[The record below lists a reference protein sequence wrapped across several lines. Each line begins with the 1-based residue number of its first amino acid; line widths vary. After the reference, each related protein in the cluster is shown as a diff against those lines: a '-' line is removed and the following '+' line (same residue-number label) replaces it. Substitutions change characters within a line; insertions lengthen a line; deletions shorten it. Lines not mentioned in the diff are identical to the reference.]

1 MISTITLF
9 PNCRHERH
17 NPSLSVLHP
26 NKSEKSKSNPF
37 EVKIAICHVYQLNFI
52 KLSVIQAEKCVGQV
66 FLLVSLCEI
75 HAGSLEYGEATGD
88 K

>member
-9 PNCRHERH
+9 PNCRHERC

-26 NKSEKSKSNPF
+26 KSEKSKSNPF
-37 EVKIAICHVYQLNFI
+37 EVKISICHVYQLHFI
-52 KLSVIQAEKCVGQV
+52 KLSVVQAEKCVGQV

-75 HAGSLEYGEATGD
+75 HAGSLEYE
-88 K
+88 

>member
-9 PNCRHERH
+9 PNCRHERY

-26 NKSEKSKSNPF
+26 KSEKSMSNPF
-37 EVKIAICHVYQLNFI
+37 EVKISICHVYQLHFI
-52 KLSVIQAEKCVGQV
+52 KLSVVQAEKCVGQV

-75 HAGSLEYGEATGD
+75 HAGSLEYG
-88 K
+88 